1 MSSRLEEVRSVFDE
15 LSASNGSSGQ
25 RIRVRIDKNSPIR
38 LYAAC
43 TFPQQNLL
51 LEIGSIEKA
60 YLPIGFTQPR
70 IKGLN
75 ISTEA
80 GLSKK
85 DGDLNLLLELQQ
97 TDAVDVFVTFV
108 ARVCEE
114 MDQLEDPI
122 DAVRAVV
129 ALVERWREF
138 FSGSSNLLSE
148 GRQTGLYGELHLV
161 ARLNEA
167 GIPLGQIVNAWT
179 GSKRTNQ
186 DFEFGD
192 ISIEVKSTT
201 AVDATKVNIT
211 NIRQLDDTGV
221 DLLLLNRLVL
231 DARQGVD
238 KTLPV
243 LVASLRSSISD
254 RAPEV
259 ALEFEE
265 KILQAKYRDEHASHY
280 ANRSYTERSLDFY
293 EVRDGFPRLLKDK
306 LPTGITNATYE
317 ITLESCKSFE
327 ISNKQAVSILRNYCD

>member
-1 MSSRLEEVRSVFDE
+1 MNSRLEEVRSVFDALLE
-15 LSASNGSSGQ
+15 RDGSPGQ
-25 RIRVRIDKNSPIR
+25 RIRNRIDKNSPIR

-43 TFPQQNLL
+43 TFPQRNFL
-51 LEIGSIEKA
+51 LEIGSIEEA
-60 YLPIGFTQPR
+60 YLPSGFTQPR

-75 ISTEA
+75 IATEA

-97 TDAVDVFVTFV
+97 TEAVDVFVTFV

-114 MDQLEDPI
+114 MDQLEDPV
-122 DAVRAVV
+122 DAVRSVIS
-129 ALVERWREF
+129 LLERWREF
-138 FSGSSNLLSE
+138 FSGGSDLLSE
-148 GRQTGLYGELHLV
+148 GRQTGLYGELHLM
-161 ARLNEA
+161 ARLNDA
-167 GIPLGQIVNAWT
+167 GIPIGQIVKAWT

-192 ISIEVKSTT
+192 ISIEVKSTA

-211 NIRQLDDTGV
+211 NIRQLDETGL
-221 DLLLLNRLVL
+221 DLLLLNRILL

-238 KTLPV
+238 NTLPA
-243 LVASLRSSISD
+243 LIDSLRLSISD

-265 KILQAKYRDEHASHY
+265 KILQAKYRNEHAAHY

-293 EVRDGFPRLLKDK
+293 EVREGFPRLLKDK

-327 ISNKQAVSILRNYCD
+327 ISSTQAFSDLRNYCD